1 MNDRRFVELLNE
13 SAASFSGI
21 WDVAA
26 AQRRDPA
33 SVSAW
38 AGFLAACVERGVLI
52 GDERWR
58 EVEVR
63 VRGGKPVFALPSLRP
78 SAKPLIE
85 NDFSVGLTLLMGLL
99 NRGSKDPP
107 ER

>member
-1 MNDRRFVELLNE
+1 MNDRRFIELLNE
-13 SAASFSGI
+13 AATSFGGI

-38 AGFLAACVERGVLI
+38 AGFLAACIERGVLI

-58 EVEVR
+58 VVEVR
-63 VRGGKPVFALPSLRP
+63 VRGGKPVFALPQGRP
-78 SAKPLIE
+78 ASKPPLE

-99 NRGSKDPP
+99 
-107 ER
+107 ERDANDS